1 MRVFRWDIFAE
12 FYIKILPYIS
22 VTFTYVIASV
32 FFGSCIG
39 MGIAAMR
46 LSKHRFLRGIGSVY
60 VTILRCVPSV
70 VLLFL
75 IYYGLPMFLEQYFG
89 ILLGDTDTIIYVI
102 VTFSLMLGA
111 STSEI
116 IRTSYLSVPKG
127 QYEAAVL
134 AGLSEFQAIRRII
147 FPQAFLV
154 ALPNFGNIFIFMM
167 KEGAL
172 AYTIGLHDVLG
183 RGYYLNGLKAN
194 VFSLETYLALAFIYW
209 PCTLLLEKVF
219 YLWEGYMQKKQGK
232 QGTKEGRWHLR
243 RKVRVMG

>member
-1 MRVFRWDIFAE
+1 MRVFRWDIFVD

-22 VTFTYVIASV
+22 VTVTYVIASV
-32 FFGSCIG
+32 FFGVCIG
-39 MGIAAMR
+39 TGIAAMR
-46 LSKHRFLRGIGSVY
+46 LSKHMLLRGIASAY

-75 IYYGLPMFLEQYFG
+75 IYYGLPLFLEQYFG
-89 ILLGDTDTIIYVI
+89 VLFGDEDTIIYVI
-102 VTFSLMLGA
+102 VTFSLFLGA

-116 IRTSYLSVPKG
+116 IRTSYLSVPEG

-134 AGLSEFQAIRRII
+134 AGLSGFQAIRRII

-154 ALPNFGNIFIFMM
+154 ALPNLGNIFIFMM

-172 AYTIGLHDVLG
+172 AYTIGLHDILG

-194 VFSLETYLALAFIYW
+194 VFSQETYLALAFIYW
-209 PCTLLLEKVF
+209 PCTLLLEKIF
-219 YLWEGYMQKKQGK
+219 SLWEGHMQRKQGK
-232 QGTKEGRWHLR
+232 QWTKAGRRRLR
-243 RKVRVMG
+243 RKGRVMG